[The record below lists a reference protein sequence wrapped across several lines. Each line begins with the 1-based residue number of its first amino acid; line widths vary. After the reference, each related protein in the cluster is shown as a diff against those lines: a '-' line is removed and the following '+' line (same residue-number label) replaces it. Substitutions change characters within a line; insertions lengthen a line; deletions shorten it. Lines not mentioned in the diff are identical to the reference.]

1 MKLQYFQ
8 SISYSSALKSQ
19 PQSHSEK
26 ELPKMKQARKCYKQ
40 LRMKD
45 NGLLSYFTSKR
56 NKGLKKGLASIWQV
70 SYIALKENPRT

>member
-1 MKLQYFQ
+1 
-8 SISYSSALKSQ
+8 
-19 PQSHSEK
+19 
-26 ELPKMKQARKCYKQ
+26 MKQARKCYKQ